1 MLSSEYNL
9 SMWAE
14 VDLEK
19 LLHNLQTAKNIITAK
34 TKIMA
39 VVKANAYGH
48 GVIEIA
54 KTLLNNGV
62 AQLAVATVNEGV
74 ELRNNNIN
82 APILLLCIP
91 GYAEAEKIVAYQ
103 LTATV
108 GDFAFANHLNEL
120 GRASKQVI
128 KVHVRVDTGMG
139 SAGVLSRDCLAL
151 LSLLQDMEYLE
162 LEGIYTHLNS
172 AYGKEKEQALEQL
185 AQFQDILNKLP
196 AMGIS
201 IPLVH
206 TASSPA
212 LGLPGSDY
220 NMIRPGIM
228 LYGMRCQNQYIDDL
242 LKPVLQLKARV
253 TCIKEV
259 ESNFRIGYGWKFS
272 TKQATRIA
280 TLPLGYA
287 DAYFLYY
294 LNQGEVLIHGQRAA
308 ILAKPFMDH
317 CIVDINHIDGVEIGD
332 EAVFIGKQ
340 GDESITVE
348 ELATKSGIGP
358 DNLDLLSLLGLRVP
372 RIYTGQNRP

>member
-1 MLSSEYNL
+1 
-9 SMWAE
+9 MWAE
-14 VDLEK
+14 VDLDR
-19 LLHNLQTAKNIITAK
+19 LVHNLQIAKNLIGER
-34 TKIMA
+34 TKVMA

-48 GVIEIA
+48 GVGQIS
-54 KTLLNNGV
+54 KTVLDNGV
-62 AQLAVATVNEGV
+62 AHLAVATVAEGV

-91 GYAEAEKIVAYQ
+91 SHAEAEKIASFQ

-108 GDFAFANHLNEL
+108 GDYAFPRCLNDIARE
-120 GRASKQVI
+120 RKQVI

-139 SAGVLSRDCLAL
+139 SAGVLAKDCLEL
-151 LSLLQDMEYLE
+151 LKYIKNLEWLE

-172 AYGKEKEQALEQL
+172 AYGCNKNHALEQL
-185 AQFQDILNKLP
+185 GQFQAILNELP
-196 AMGIS
+196 ALKIT

-212 LGLPGSDY
+212 LGVTGSEYD
-220 NMIRPGIM
+220 MIRPGIM
-228 LYGMRCQNQYIDDL
+228 LYGMRCRNQYIDDL
-242 LKPVLQLKARV
+242 LKPVMQLKARV

-259 ESNFRIGYGWKFS
+259 GSNFRIGYGWNYS
-272 TKQATRIA
+272 TNEATRIA

-294 LNQGEVLIHGQRAA
+294 INQGDVLIHGQRAP

-317 CIVDINHIDGVEIGD
+317 CIVDINHINNVEIGD
-332 EAVFIGKQ
+332 EAVFIGEQ
-340 GDESITVE
+340 DNEAITVE
-348 ELATKSGIGP
+348 ELAGKSGIGP

-372 RIYTGQNRP
+372 RIYTGQN

>member
-1 MLSSEYNL
+1 MPNSEQNFP
-9 SMWAE
+9 MWAE
-14 VDLEK
+14 VDLDR
-19 LLHNLQTAKNIITAK
+19 LIHNLQTARNLIGEQ

-48 GVIEIA
+48 GVVEIA
-54 KTLLNNGV
+54 RTLLDNGV

-74 ELRNNNIN
+74 ELRQHHIE

-91 GYAEAEKIVAYQ
+91 AYTEAEKIAASR

-108 GDFAFANHLNEL
+108 GDYSFSRCLNDI
-120 GRASKQVI
+120 GRQRKQLI

-139 SAGVLSRDCLAL
+139 SAGVLPKDCLDL
-151 LSLLQDMEYLE
+151 LRFLEGMEWLQ

-172 AYGKEKEQALEQL
+172 AYGSNKDQAREQL
-185 AQFQDILNKLP
+185 AQFQGILDQLP
-196 AMGIS
+196 AAGIS
-201 IPLVH
+201 ISLVH

-212 LGLPGSDY
+212 LGVPGSEFD
-220 NMIRPGIM
+220 MIRPGIM
-228 LYGMRCQNQYIDDL
+228 LYGMRCRNQHIDDL
-242 LKPVLQLKARV
+242 LKPIMQLKARV

-259 ESNFRIGYGWKFS
+259 ESNFRIGYGWNFY
-272 TKQATRIA
+272 TQEPTRIA

-294 LNQGEVLIHGQRAA
+294 LNQGEVLIHGQRAP

-317 CIVDINHIDGVEIGD
+317 CIVDINHIEGTEIGD
-332 EAVFIGKQ
+332 EAVFIGEQ
-340 GDESITVE
+340 GDETITVE
-348 ELATKSGIGP
+348 ELARKSAIGP

-372 RIYTGQNRP
+372 RIYTGQNRS